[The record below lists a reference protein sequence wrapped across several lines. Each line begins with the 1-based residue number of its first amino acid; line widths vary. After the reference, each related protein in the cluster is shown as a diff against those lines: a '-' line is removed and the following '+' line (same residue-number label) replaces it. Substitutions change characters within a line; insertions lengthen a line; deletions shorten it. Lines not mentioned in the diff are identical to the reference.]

1 MTMLSIGQVAK
12 QAEVSVETIR
22 FYERKGL
29 LEEPP
34 RKASGYR
41 QYSNDS
47 IRQLAFI
54 RQAKQ
59 LGFSLMQIAELLSL
73 QIDPTKD
80 CGDIRGLTKDKLHEI
95 EGKIKSLRKIK
106 QALQSLINQC
116 PSEGPSEECPILD
129 ALDAV
134 EVKIHG

>member
-29 LEEPP
+29 LEEPQ

-41 QYSNDS
+41 QYSNNS
-47 IRQLAFI
+47 IRQLALI

-80 CGDIRGLTKDKLHEI
+80 CSDIQGLAKHKLHEV

-116 PSEGPSEECPILD
+116 PSEGTSEECPILD